1 MSLLEMLQNRHSI
14 RKYTDADISDKDL
27 QTILQAGL
35 LSASGRAARPWEFIV
50 VRDKEML
57 QKMSES
63 RVGAAKMLANANAAI
78 VVIADE
84 SKTDVWVEDCSIAM
98 SNMHLA
104 ASTLGIGSCWI
115 QGRLRM
121 TPDDPPLKIIY
132 ATCLVTRPI
141 TAWKQHFLWVCLQ
154 KKKRRPNCP
163 RFLWIRFIMKNIKDY
178 SFTTSI

>member
-1 MSLLEMLQNRHSI
+1 MSLLEMLQKRHSI
-14 RKYTDADISDKDL
+14 RKYTDADISDQDL

-35 LSASGRAARPWEFIV
+35 LSASGRAVRPWEFIV
-50 VRDKEML
+50 VRNKETL
-57 QKMSES
+57 QKMSGS
-63 RVGAAKMLANANAAI
+63 RVGANAAI

-121 TPDDPPLKIIY
+121 TPNDTTTEDYLRDLLGYPADYRLEATLSLGMPAEEKAQTELSALSVDKIHY
-132 ATCLVTRPI
+132 E
-141 TAWKQHFLWVCLQ
+141 K
-154 KKKRRPNCP
+154 
-163 RFLWIRFIMKNIKDY
+163 Y
-178 SFTTSI
+178 

>member
-1 MSLLEMLQNRHSI
+1 MSLLEMLQKRHSI
-14 RKYTDADISDKDL
+14 RKYTDANISDQDL

-50 VRDKEML
+50 VRNKETL

-115 QGRLRM
+115 QGRLRTATSADSGTASITTEDYVRDLLGYPADYRLEATLSLGM
-121 TPDDPPLKIIY
+121 PAEEKAQTELSALSADKIHY
-132 ATCLVTRPI
+132 E
-141 TAWKQHFLWVCLQ
+141 K
-154 KKKRRPNCP
+154 
-163 RFLWIRFIMKNIKDY
+163 Y
-178 SFTTSI
+178 

>member
-1 MSLLEMLQNRHSI
+1 MSLLEMLLNRHSI
-14 RKYTDADISDKDL
+14 RKYTDTDITDQDL
-27 QTILQAGL
+27 QIILQAGL
-35 LSASGRAARPWEFIV
+35 LSASGRAVRPWEFIV

-57 QKMSES
+57 LKMSES

-84 SKTDVWVEDCSIAM
+84 NKTDVWVEDCSIAM

-121 TPDDPPLKIIY
+121 TPDDTTTEDYLRDLLGYPTNYRLEATLSLGMPAEEKAQTELSALPVDKIHY
-132 ATCLVTRPI
+132 E
-141 TAWKQHFLWVCLQ
+141 K
-154 KKKRRPNCP
+154 
-163 RFLWIRFIMKNIKDY
+163 Y
-178 SFTTSI
+178 

>member
-1 MSLLEMLQNRHSI
+1 MSLLEMLQKRHSI
-14 RKYTDADISDKDL
+14 RKYTDADISDQDL

-35 LSASGRAARPWEFIV
+35 LSASGRAVRPWEFIV
-50 VRDKEML
+50 VRNKETL
-57 QKMSES
+57 QKMSGS
-63 RVGAAKMLANANAAI
+63 RVGAAKMLENANAAI

-121 TPDDPPLKIIY
+121 TPNDTRPKIICVTCS
-132 ATCLVTRPI
+132 ATRLTI
-141 TAWKQHFLWVCLQ
+141 AWRQHFLWVCLQ

-163 RFLWIRFIMKNIKDY
+163 RFLSIRFIMKNTKDY
-178 SFTTSI
+178 SFITSI

>member
-1 MSLLEMLQNRHSI
+1 MSLLEMLQKRHSI
-14 RKYTDADISDKDL
+14 RKYTDANISDQDL

-50 VRDKEML
+50 VRNKETL

-98 SNMHLA
+98 S

-121 TPDDPPLKIIY
+121 TPNDTTTEDYLRDLLGYPADYRLEATLSLGIPAEEKAQTELSALSADKIHY
-132 ATCLVTRPI
+132 E
-141 TAWKQHFLWVCLQ
+141 K
-154 KKKRRPNCP
+154 
-163 RFLWIRFIMKNIKDY
+163 Y
-178 SFTTSI
+178 

>member
-1 MSLLEMLQNRHSI
+1 MSLLEMLQKRHSI
-14 RKYTDADISDKDL
+14 RKYTDANISDQDL

-50 VRDKEML
+50 VRNKETL

-115 QGRLRM
+115 QGRLRTATSADSGTASITTEDYVRESLHFPEGYKLEAILSLGM
-121 TPDDPPLKIIY
+121 PAEEKKPAELSKLPFKKIHY
-132 ATCLVTRPI
+132 E
-141 TAWKQHFLWVCLQ
+141 KF
-154 KKKRRPNCP
+154 
-163 RFLWIRFIMKNIKDY
+163 
-178 SFTTSI
+178 